1 MKKLTLIIIAIMSVA
16 LNAKAF
22 ELGKGDKAALL
33 MVHFGST
40 FDDTRTATIDAIN
53 DKAIRE
59 FPEMKVVEAFT
70 SRIIISRLAKR
81 GIIKQNPRQAL
92 LQLAAEGYTHVFIQS
107 TNVIDG
113 IEAQSLRKEADYMVP
128 FFKEVR
134 VGNPLLYTIEDCL
147 EVEKIL
153 DARYASSAGK
163 NSAVVLVGHGTSTPA
178 NAIYS
183 QMDYMFKA
191 EGNPHFLVSTVE
203 GYPSFETTLSQ
214 LKADKIKNVTL
225 VPFMFVAGDHARNDI
240 DGEWRENLE
249 KEGIKTKS
257 VIEGL
262 GQISEIQD
270 IYIRHIKDGLKEKPL
285 NPVERKAAWLK
296 ATYTGEKPML

>member
-1 MKKLTLIIIAIMSVA
+1 MKQIYSLIILISVFF
-16 LNAKAF
+16 NMQAF
-22 ELGKGDKAALL
+22 ELGEGDKAALL

-40 FDDTRTATIDAIN
+40 FDDTRAATIDAIN
-53 DKAIRE
+53 EKAKSE
-59 FPEMKVVEAFT
+59 FPDMKVVEAYT

-81 GIIKQNPRQAL
+81 GVEKQNPRQAL

-107 TNVIDG
+107 TNIIDG
-113 IEAQSLRKEADYMVP
+113 IEAQSLRNEADYMVP

-147 EVEKIL
+147 EVEKII
-153 DARYASSAGK
+153 AERHAGQVGK

-183 QMDYMFKA
+183 QMDYIFKA
-191 EGNPHFLVSTVE
+191 EGDTHFFVATVE
-203 GYPSFETTLSQ
+203 GYPTYETTLSQ

-249 KEGIKTKS
+249 KEGFKVNSI
-257 VIEGL
+257 IEGL
-262 GQISEIQD
+262 GQIPEIQN
-270 IYIRHIKDGLKEKPL
+270 IYINHIKAGLKERPL
-285 NPVERKAAWLK
+285 TPVERKAAFLNSN
-296 ATYTGEKPML
+296 L